1 MKLLYLFLYIF
12 GLLLVIL
19 NIIILRVDQKELGL
33 NEN

>member
-1 MKLLYLFLYIF
+1 MKLLYLFLFIF

-19 NIIILRVDQKELGL
+19 NIIILRVDQNELGL